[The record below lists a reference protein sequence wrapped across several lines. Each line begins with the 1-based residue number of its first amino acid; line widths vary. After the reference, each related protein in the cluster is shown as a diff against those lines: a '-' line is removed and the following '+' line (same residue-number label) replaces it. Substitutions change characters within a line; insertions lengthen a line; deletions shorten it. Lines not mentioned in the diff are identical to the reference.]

1 MKRRILE
8 VAVNRLATGEPR
20 NPHAATPANQRPR
33 NGPLLRIG
41 ETRQRNGAPAC
52 HNLISSFDSEVL
64 RLRVTTFR
72 VTTFEATLLR
82 FFQMPSANL
91 DRRPSADT
99 RVGILPTKAPGLSR
113 RDGAKVVEMFGG
125 RGNLPEVERP
135 ATSAATDFR
144 LNHKPRK
151 KTKED
156 NELRK
161 LFAEA
166 SAHALQFHR
175 APIPATVPAPAT
187 ALRFVTPR

>member
-1 MKRRILE
+1 
-8 VAVNRLATGEPR
+8 
-20 NPHAATPANQRPR
+20 
-33 NGPLLRIG
+33 
-41 ETRQRNGAPAC
+41 
-52 HNLISSFDSEVL
+52 
-64 RLRVTTFR
+64 
-72 VTTFEATLLR
+72 
-82 FFQMPSANL
+82 MPSANL

-99 RVGILPTKAPGLSR
+99 RVGVLPTKAPGLSR

-187 ALRFVTPR
+187 ALRFVTRR

>member
-1 MKRRILE
+1 M
-8 VAVNRLATGEPR
+8 AW
-20 NPHAATPANQRPR
+20 QR
-33 NGPLLRIG
+33 NGP
-41 ETRQRNGAPAC
+41 PAC
-52 HNLISSFDSEVL
+52 HHLIKS
-64 RLRVTTFR
+64 RLELLQYLNNFR
-72 VTTFEATLLR
+72 TLLR

-166 SAHALQFHR
+166 SSH
-175 APIPATVPAPAT
+175 APIPPRAHSGHCARPGHRPAICHTPQQAAVLCSLIPTVMAAST
-187 ALRFVTPR
+187 RSR